1 MECITAIRIG
11 FLKFSHKYFMAIY
24 NKFNVTTYLYAED
37 EMDLS
42 SFFSSQCEDKSV
54 LIWLGGILGVLAMI
68 LIVVLFTLWTMDK
81 RIRQKALSR
90 FIVPATLPREQK
102 VKQLEDADQ
111 FALPDLLEII
121 PQDEHIEK

>member
-1 MECITAIRIG
+1 
-11 FLKFSHKYFMAIY
+11 MAIY

-121 PQDEHIEK
+121 PQDEHVEK